1 MSETKRSDTCGDKSC
16 ACHATSL
23 DRREFIKVGV
33 LGAAMS
39 AGLARAAMAGP
50 FTRADFD
57 KLVPADKKLSP
68 EWLKSLTDR
77 GVPTVYRGE
86 ELKYIGMPI
95 GGICAGQLYLGGDG
109 RLWHWG
115 IFNKWANAFDQHYV
129 KPPLVE
135 SPVKQGFSLRFADG
149 QTRPLDVTGFP
160 GVTFRGEY
168 PIGTVE
174 YHDDACPIAVKLEA
188 FSPFIPLNT
197 EDSSLPVTI
206 LHFTLRNTSSATSEA
221 TLVGSLENAVLLHHR
236 DTAGS
241 RLARRIDAENHTFL
255 AFSAE
260 QPKDPPTIRPEILFE
275 DWSKD
280 TYEGWTVEG
289 DAFGAGPIAKA
300 KIPAYQGNV
309 GGDTPRVVNSHATAP
324 GKDSPQRDRA
334 LGKLTSRPFTIE
346 RNYIRLWVGGGNHQ
360 GKDVCQRRHRRPR
373 SSEAWTGPNSNEMVD
388 QAMDV
393 RGIPRQEGRAG
404 NRRRGAR
411 AMGQHRA
418 SDESSWPIAVRTPS
432 RSTNCT
438 TMAQWDS
445 RSSAPRRN
453 TPAPTRPVPLS
464 ETLVGKLG
472 RAVKLA
478 AGESVQVTF
487 VVVWHF
493 PNLKLPDIQ
502 GWRWTMV
509 RDPLPVGVGGGGLC
523 GEELQPPRSRDASVA
538 GYVVRLVAAVLV
550 PRSHARKTRRSSRPT
565 PGYRFA
571 NGRFYGWEGVGCCP
585 GTCTHVWHYAHS
597 VARLFPELE
606 RILRERVDFGLA
618 LQGDGSIRFRGE
630 ANDGPAADG
639 QAGSILRAYREH
651 QMTAD
656 NAFLHRNWPNI
667 KKALQYLIHED
678 ADGDGIL
685 SGSQHNTLDSNW
697 HGPVAWL
704 SGLYPRG
711 VARRRRN
718 GQGDRRR
725 CLRPRVSRD
734 LRERH
739 EEDRRNALRRRVL
752 HQQARP
758 QAPRGDQLRHR
769 LRDRPGDGTELGV
782 PGGPRPRAAA
792 KGDPRGAAVAVGG
805 TTSHPT
811 SDPTAK
817 RTRRAAGTPW
827 PARRAL
833 LMCTFPRSDWDFAKA
848 GGKGNPGFAALFQ
861 RVYERFR
868 VSSRRPHDLGGHGR
882 RGAGD
887 RTRRPRPLPRLRGA
901 TRGTRSSAATIT
913 PVRWPPMAS
922 SLPRAGTST
931 TGRKVICR
939 LSRVS
944 ARRTSKQLSRRPKAG
959 APSSRNARPDEQ
971 VNTVAV
977 RSGKLRLTQLTIE
990 VPEALAEAGS
1000 TRDATSSSDA
1010 RRAQRSPDRCA
1021 LPTRNLC
1028 HARANAGG
1036 GGDEKEVIATRGFP
1050 RAEAAR
1056 EAFVAPRTFWLVTP
1070 MRAGVRRPVRRKV
1083 AWQRA
1088 HHLLQVVARKGTGPC
1103 FRSRLLGGTRLPAEK
1118 WTSPQPVNAYPGQ
1131 KWNKNRPG
1139 QLYNEAYGPPK
1150 QLIGGKDKIT
1160 IRFQGRPGNFAGGA
1174 FECRVL
1180 KKE

>member
-360 GKDVCQRRHRRPR
+360 GKTCVNVVIDGKVVR
-373 SSEAWTGPNSNEMVD
+373 SVTGPNSNEMVD

-393 RGIPRQEGRAG
+393 REFQGKKAVLEIVDAEPGPWGNIGVGRIVLAD
-404 NRRRGAR
+404 RRENPVAFDQLHDNGT
-411 AMGQHRA
+411 MGLALVGPPAEHA
-418 SDESSWPIAVRTPS
+418 SADAS
-432 RSTNCT
+432 
-438 TMAQWDS
+438 
-445 RSSAPRRN
+445 
-453 TPAPTRPVPLS
+453 VPLS

-502 GWRWTMV
+502 G
-509 RDPLPVGVGGGGLC
+509 GVGRWYATRF
-523 GEELQPPRSRDASVA
+523 PSASAVA
-538 GYVVRLVAAVLV
+538 DYVVKNYSRL
-550 PRSHARKTRRSSRPT
+550 ARETRLWRDTWYDSSLPFWFLDRT
-565 PGYRFA
+565 LANASILATNTCYRFA

-704 SGLYPRG
+704 SGLYL
-711 VARRRRN
+711 A
-718 GQGDRRR
+718 
-725 CLRPRVSRD
+725 
-734 LRERH
+734 
-739 EEDRRNALRRRVL
+739 ALRAGDEMAKEIGDDAFARECRAIFESGTKKIVATLFDGEYFINKPDPKHPEAINSGTGCEIDQVMGQSWAFQVGLGRVL
-752 HQQARP
+752 P
-758 QAPRGDQLRHR
+758 QKETLAALRSLWRYNFTPDVGPYREKNAPGRWY
-769 LRDRPGDGTELGV
+769 
-782 PGGPRPRAAA
+782 AM
-792 KGDPRGAAVAVGG
+792 
-805 TTSHPT
+805 
-811 SDPTAK
+811 
-817 RTRRAAGTPW
+817 AGE
-827 PARRAL
+827 AGL

-848 GGKGNPGFAALFQ
+848 GGKGNPGFAGYFNECMNGFEYQVAGHMIWEGMVEEGLAIG
-861 RVYERFR
+861 RAVHDRYHG
-868 VSSRRPHDLGGHGR
+868 SRRNPWNEVECGDHYARSMATHGVFLAACGYEYHGPKGH
-882 RGAGD
+882 
-887 RTRRPRPLPRLRGA
+887 LSFVPRLGPENFK
-901 TRGTRSSAATIT
+901 AAFTAAEGWGSIEQ
-913 PVRWPPMAS
+913 
-922 SLPRAGTST
+922 
-931 TGRKVICR
+931 K
-939 LSRVS
+939 
-944 ARRTSKQLSRRPKAG
+944 RTA
-959 APSSRNARPDEQ
+959 DEQ

-990 VPEALAEAGS
+990 VPEALAEAEVRVTQHPVRMPVERNG
-1000 TRDATSSSDA
+1000 
-1010 RRAQRSPDRCA
+1010 RRIVVRFQP
-1021 LPTRNLC
+1021 
-1028 HARANAGG
+1028 
-1036 GGDEKEVIATRGFP
+1036 EIY
-1050 RAEAAR
+1050 
-1056 EAFVAPRTFWLVTP
+1056 VTP
-1070 MRAGVRRPVRRKV
+1070 EQTLVVEVTKRK
-1083 AWQRA
+1083 
-1088 HHLLQVVARKGTGPC
+1088 
-1103 FRSRLLGGTRLPAEK
+1103 
-1118 WTSPQPVNAYPGQ
+1118 
-1131 KWNKNRPG
+1131 
-1139 QLYNEAYGPPK
+1139 
-1150 QLIGGKDKIT
+1150 
-1160 IRFQGRPGNFAGGA
+1160 
-1174 FECRVL
+1174 
-1180 KKE
+1180 